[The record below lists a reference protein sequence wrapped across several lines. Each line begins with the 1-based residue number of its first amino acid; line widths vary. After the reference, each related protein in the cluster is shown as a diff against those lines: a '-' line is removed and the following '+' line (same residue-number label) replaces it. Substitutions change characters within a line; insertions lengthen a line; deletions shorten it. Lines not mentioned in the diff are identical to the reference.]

1 MELKLLVHEVI
12 NPLNIISG
20 CAELTLNELD
30 NQNIE
35 KEKMKEYLD
44 LIVKQSQ
51 DCCDL
56 LKQTL
61 LCQTIKTNINIY
73 DFIKKIILDYKN
85 HPLIK
90 NKKIKFKLDFD
101 KAKDYNLLINNE
113 CYLKIIFNNLIL
125 NSIKYALNNSYIYI
139 NIYTELE
146 QSHQINILIKNKF
159 DIEDLKFKN
168 IFLSSNKTGLNIV
181 ERMVKLIKAEWD
193 IKQINNY
200 FNVEVKI
207 PKNYM

>member
-30 NQNIE
+30 NKNIE

-61 LCQTIKTNINIY
+61 LCQTIKNNINIY

-125 NSIKYALNNSYIYI
+125 NSIKYSLNNSYIYI

-168 IFLSSNKTGLNIV
+168 IFLSSNKTGLNLV
-181 ERMVKLIKAEWD
+181 EKMIKLIKAEWD

-207 PKNYM
+207 PKK

>member
-30 NQNIE
+30 NKNIE

-56 LKQTL
+56 LKKTL

-73 DFIKKIILDYKN
+73 DFIKKIILNYKN

-101 KAKDYNLLINNE
+101 KSKDYNLLINNE

-125 NSIKYALNNSYIYI
+125 NSIKYSLNNSYIYI

-146 QSHQINILIKNKF
+146 HSHQINILIKNKF

-168 IFLSSNKTGLNIV
+168 IFLSSNKTGLNLV
-181 ERMVKLIKAEWD
+181 ERMIKLIKAEWD

-207 PKNYM
+207 PKK

>member
-56 LKQTL
+56 LKQSL
-61 LCQTIKTNINIY
+61 LCQNIKTNINIY

-168 IFLSSNKTGLNIV
+168 IFLSSNKTGLNLV
-181 ERMVKLIKAEWD
+181 ERMIKLIKAEWD

>member
-35 KEKMKEYLD
+35 KKKMKEYLD

-56 LKQTL
+56 LKQSL

-101 KAKDYNLLINNE
+101 KTKDYNLLINNE

-159 DIEDLKFKN
+159 DIEDLKFNN
-168 IFLSSNKTGLNIV
+168 IFLSSNKTGLNLV
-181 ERMVKLIKAEWD
+181 ERMIKLIKAEWD
-193 IKQINNY
+193 IKQINDY